1 MNFKFKKTILSLVA
15 VLLLITL
22 SMGLMVACGPSSDE
36 SKDSDSESAS
46 QSSSN
51 GSNDTSDPSNDTG
64 KVEVPETDDTVANII
79 VLNGTTGMGAANM
92 MKDADPQF
100 KFEIASAADV
110 VSAAM
115 IGGDADIAA
124 VPTNLAAVLYN
135 KTGGKVK
142 AAAINTKGV
151 LYILENGSSITS
163 FESLKGKT
171 VYVPG
176 LGSNP
181 EYLLKYLCAKNGLE
195 VGKDITIDGTTY
207 PSPDELTTA
216 VVSGKAD
223 IALLPEPKVTVIK
236 SKNANINVALDI
248 TAEWEKACGK
258 ENTLVQG
265 CIIVKTEFAEAHP
278 LVIEKFLTQ
287 YEASIEKISTDTE
300 TSAANMAELGILPSK
315 EVALKAIPGCNICYM
330 EGEEMKTALSY
341 LFGALYEIEPKSVG
355 GAVPDDGVYYS
366 RSK

>member
-1 MNFKFKKTILSLVA
+1 MNQRLKKSILSIA
-15 VLLLITL
+15 AMLLLITISL
-22 SMGLMVACGPSSDE
+22 GLMTACDKDPAIDDDE
-36 SKDSDSESAS
+36 SQESSSVSESIGNVSESGENNA
-46 QSSSN
+46 
-51 GSNDTSDPSNDTG
+51 DTDTP
-64 KVEVPETDDTVANII
+64 KTDDTTARII
-79 VLNGTTGMGAANM
+79 LLNGTTGMGAANM
-92 MKDADPQF
+92 MAENDSQF
-100 KFEIASAADV
+100 SFEIATAADV

-115 IGGDADIAA
+115 ISGSADIAA
-124 VPTNLAAVLYN
+124 VPTNLASVLYN
-135 KTGGKVK
+135 KTKGNVK

-163 FESLKGKT
+163 FDSLKGKT

-216 VVSGKAD
+216 VVAGKAD

-248 TAEWEKACGK
+248 TAEWEKACGA

-265 CIIVKTEFAEAHP
+265 CIIVRTEFAENHP
-278 LVIEKFLTQ
+278 EVVEKFLTQ
-287 YEASIEKISTDTE
+287 YKASIEKIATDPE
-300 TSAANMAELGILPSK
+300 TSATNMALLGILPSK

-355 GAVPDDGVYYS
+355 GAVPDNAIYYT
-366 RSK
+366 RTK

>member
-1 MNFKFKKTILSLVA
+1 MNKRFKKSILSIVA
-15 VLLLITL
+15 MLLLITISL
-22 SMGLMVACGPSSDE
+22 GLMTACDKDTAVDDDE
-36 SKDSDSESAS
+36 SQESAS
-46 QSSSN
+46 
-51 GSNDTSDPSNDTG
+51 GSESVGNVSDSGENNADTDAP
-64 KVEVPETDDTVANII
+64 KTDDTTAKII
-79 VLNGTTGMGAANM
+79 LLNGTTGMGAANM
-92 MKDADPQF
+92 MAEKDPQF
-100 KFEIASAADV
+100 SFEIATAADV

-115 IGGDADIAA
+115 ISGSADIAA
-124 VPTNLAAVLYN
+124 VPTNLASVLYN
-135 KTGGKVK
+135 KTKGNVKV
-142 AAAINTKGV
+142 AAINTKGV

-163 FESLKGKT
+163 FDSLKGKT

-216 VVSGKAD
+216 VVAGKAD

-248 TAEWEKACGK
+248 TAEWEKACGA

-265 CIIVKTEFAEAHP
+265 CIIVRTEFAENHP
-278 LVIEKFLTQ
+278 EVVEKFLTQ
-287 YEASIEKISTDTE
+287 YKASIEKIVTDAE

-341 LFGALYEIEPKSVG
+341 LFSALYEIEPKSVG
-355 GAVPDDGVYYS
+355 GAVPDDTIYYT
-366 RSK
+366 RTK

>member
-1 MNFKFKKTILSLVA
+1 MNKQFKKSILSVIA
-15 VLLLITL
+15 VLLLLTISL
-22 SMGLMVACGPSSDE
+22 GLMTACDKEPALGDDE
-36 SKDSDSESAS
+36 SKESSSDSELVGSAS
-46 QSSSN
+46 GDGESN
-51 GSNDTSDPSNDTG
+51 ADTDAPT
-64 KVEVPETDDTVANII
+64 TDDTKAKII
-79 VLNGTTGMGAANM
+79 LLNGTTGMGAANM
-92 MKDADPQF
+92 MAAKDPQF
-100 KFEIASAADV
+100 SFEIATAADV

-115 IGGDADIAA
+115 IGGEADIAA
-124 VPTNLAAVLYN
+124 VPTNLASVLYN
-135 KTGGKVK
+135 KTKGKVK
-142 AAAINTKGV
+142 VAAINTKGV
-151 LYILENGSSITS
+151 LYILENGNSITS

-216 VVSGKAD
+216 VVAGKAD

-265 CIIVKTEFAEAHP
+265 CIIVRTEFAENHP
-278 LVIEKFLTQ
+278 EVVEKFLTQ
-287 YEASIEKISTDTE
+287 YKASIEKIATDAE
-300 TSAANMAELGILPSK
+300 TSATNMAELGILPSK
-315 EVALKAIPGCNICYM
+315 AVALKAIPGCNICYI
-330 EGEEMKTALSY
+330 EGSEMKTALSY

-355 GAVPDDGVYYS
+355 GAVPDDAIYYT
-366 RSK
+366 RNK